1 MQRNPYLLFF
11 SLLLIPFVQR
21 NYDNRSLG
29 DLQTR
34 DHRGTVNG
42 KTKKLDERKGILI
55 TNLHEDSQILTA
67 LGRNIKKGDKT
78 RSV

>member
-1 MQRNPYLLFF
+1 M
-11 SLLLIPFVQR
+11 
-21 NYDNRSLG
+21 
-29 DLQTR
+29 
-34 DHRGTVNG
+34 NG